1 MSLVLRS
8 KARKCSEMDEHIVG
22 FGHFMRFVVNKEIME
37 QHQLYHLTFSL
48 PSSSSLST
56 NKRKDSIWVSLWH
69 VDHNLGLC
77 CWSSLLYNRS
87 TGEHWRN
94 LQLHLLLQQLCG
106 DRGAVWWTP
115 QCVDHCLQWQLHHEQ
130 GARRSCSDWY
140 VRCFISFIVPEMMW
154 YHRCSLIVSCLIS
167 PLSPVPC
174 TPTNISVSVDCSQ
187 DTARFNWTTSIGA
200 IFYIAVAEDA
210 NGNLHSCNAMGTN
223 CLMEDLRC
231 GQNYTA
237 SIIGTNLK
245 CNSTASEEVTF
256 MTGRSEGWVTLKLDR
271 FMIVSLGRRERD
283 TRFVLTARVRSTLT
297 KSSASLSAPCPPTN
311 IEAFRDCDA
320 NHALIIW
327 QNHQPTG
334 LYTAIIEDQSRA
346 QLNCT
351 SNTVN
356 NCKITSLPCGRRYNV
371 TVTYNDGNCPSTS
384 TPISMDSGS

>member
-1 MSLVLRS
+1 M
-8 KARKCSEMDEHIVG
+8 
-22 FGHFMRFVVNKEIME
+22 
-37 QHQLYHLTFSL
+37 
-48 PSSSSLST
+48 
-56 NKRKDSIWVSLWH
+56 
-69 VDHNLGLC
+69 
-77 CWSSLLYNRS
+77 
-87 TGEHWRN
+87 
-94 LQLHLLLQQLCG
+94 
-106 DRGAVWWTP
+106 
-115 QCVDHCLQWQLHHEQ
+115 
-130 GARRSCSDWY
+130 
-140 VRCFISFIVPEMMW
+140 
-154 YHRCSLIVSCLIS
+154 SCLIS